1 MARDKIGKNKV
12 NKDADIQADG
22 SIPVKPTLAQSLGAI
37 IAGVLAV
44 KLATY
49 VVTTLWR
56 LVTREDPPQI
66 DMDISPGKKAAWIAL
81 VGAASGAARQMA
93 RDKIKPPTGG
103 AA

>member
-1 MARDKIGKNKV
+1 MAFKIGKNKI
-12 NKDADIQADG
+12 DEDEDIQADG
-22 SIPVKPTLAQSLGAI
+22 SVPMKPTLAQTIGAT

-44 KLATY
+44 KIAVYL
-49 VVTTLWR
+49 VTTIWR
-56 LVTREDPPQI
+56 LVTREDPPQV

-81 VGAASGAARQMA
+81 VGAASGAARQAA

>member
-1 MARDKIGKNKV
+1 MAKDKIGKNKID
-12 NKDADIQADG
+12 KGEDIQADG
-22 SIPVKPTLAQSLGAI
+22 SIPVKPTMAQSLGAI

-49 VVTTLWR
+49 VVTTVWR

-66 DMDISPGKKAAWIAL
+66 DMDIAPGKKAAWIAL

>member
-1 MARDKIGKNKV
+1 MKIGKNKV
-12 NKDADIQADG
+12 DKGEEIQADG
-22 SIPVKPTLAQSLGAI
+22 SIPVKPTLGQTIGATL
-37 IAGVLAV
+37 AGVLAV
-44 KLATY
+44 KLAVY
-49 VVTTLWR
+49 LVTTIWR

-81 VGAASGAARQMA
+81 VGAASGAARQAA

>member
-1 MARDKIGKNKV
+1 MKIGKNKV
-12 NKDADIQADG
+12 DDDEQIQADG
-22 SIPVKPTLAQSLGAI
+22 SIPVKPTLGQTIGATL
-37 IAGVLAV
+37 AGVVAV
-44 KLATY
+44 KLAVY
-49 VVTTLWR
+49 VVTTVWR

-81 VGAASGAARQMA
+81 VGAASGAARQAA